1 MRLLNKGQLLDICY
15 GAAFLGSGGGGPFST
30 ALRLIENLPDNVEVT
45 VKTVDEVDSDKLTA
59 VVAGIGS
66 PEAVLQMQNLNAAIN
81 AYKQLNNVYG
91 EQIGYVIP
99 IEVGAINTLAPILVA
114 IDQRIAVI
122 DGDGAGRSVPSLT
135 TTTFA
140 AANLSANP
148 SILAD
153 SKGQSVSIGVETAG
167 EAEAFV
173 RPILSVQAFNGI
185 AGLAMW
191 AMDKQTLERAV
202 PIQNTLQLAEEVG
215 HILRTSSYPVDN
227 VLDLLNHRGL
237 YARRIFTGIVQPLG
251 TQTQGGFD
259 FGKVILRDDTA
270 KREVWVYYQNENLI
284 AWDTQRTV
292 PMVIAPDSICYVT
305 PEGKPFS
312 NADINDEI
320 VNHPATIIGIIARR
334 ELQTGSISES
344 FKQILENLGYAGS
357 YVPFPYLHDVNNK
370 LIESKAE
377 QFKKVE

>member
-1 MRLLNKGQLLDICY
+1 MRQLNKDQLRDICY

-30 ALRLIENLPDNVEVT
+30 ALRLIEKLPDNVTVT
-45 VKTVDEVDSDKLTA
+45 VNTVDEVEPDKFTA

-66 PEAVLQMQNLNAAIN
+66 PEAVLQMQNLDAAIN
-81 AYKQLNNVYG
+81 AYKQLNKAYG
-91 EQIGYVIP
+91 EQISYVIP
-99 IEVGAINTLAPILVA
+99 IEVGAVNTIAPILVA
-114 IDQRIAVI
+114 IEREIAVI

-140 AANLSANP
+140 AANLSADP

-153 SKGQSVSIGVETAG
+153 SEGQSVSIGVKTAG

-173 RPILSVQAFNGI
+173 RPILSVKAFNGI

-191 AMDKQTLERAV
+191 AMDKPTLQKAV
-202 PIQNTLQLAEEVG
+202 PIQNTLQLAEDVG
-215 HILRTSSYPVDN
+215 HLLRTSSQPVDN
-227 VLDLLNHRGL
+227 VLQLLYDRGL
-237 YARRIFTGIVQPLG
+237 VARSLFTGIVQPLG

-259 FGKVILRDDTA
+259 FGKVVLRDDA
-270 KREVWVYYQNENLI
+270 RGREVWVYYQNENLI
-284 AWDTQRTV
+284 AWDTQSTV

-312 NADINDEI
+312 NADIDDEI
-320 VNHPATIIGIIARR
+320 VNHPATLIGIVARR

-357 YVPFPYLHDVNNK
+357 YVPFPYLHEVSQWIDNK
-370 LIESKAE
+370 MAKSNIG
-377 QFKKVE
+377 